1 MGLRWI
7 NIVVVFFASWLFSN
21 KVFAESIRVFA
32 AASMTNVLQ
41 QLGTQYQT
49 KFPTDQLSFSFAG
62 SSTLAKQ
69 IEQDAPAD
77 LFISADQ
84 YWADY
89 LITHQPKKI
98 MNQKILAENSLVL
111 IAPKESDLP
120 STEIKQ
126 IDFPKIL
133 GERYLAIADDNVP
146 AGRYAK
152 KALTYLGK
160 WNSVET
166 RLAKAKDVRAVLAY
180 VARDEL
186 PLGIVYATDAKISY
200 NVKIVA
206 EFPPISYGKIVYP
219 IIALN
224 NKPEAQRFFEFLFS
238 SEAKQV
244 FKNAGFKP
252 VE

>member
-1 MGLRWI
+1 MNWRWI
-7 NIVVVFFASWLFSN
+7 SVAVAFASWLFPN
-21 KVFAESIRVFA
+21 NVFAENIRVFA

-41 QLGTQYQT
+41 QLGMQYQT
-49 KFPTDQLSFSFAG
+49 KFPADQLTFSFAG

-84 YWADY
+84 HWADY
-89 LITHQPKKI
+89 LIAHQPNKI
-98 MNQKILAENSLVL
+98 TNQRILAKNSLVL
-111 IAPKESDLP
+111 IAPKESDLHAI
-120 STEIKQ
+120 EIQ
-126 IDFPKIL
+126 QMDLPKIL

-166 RLAKAKDVRAVLAY
+166 RLAKAKDVRAVLSY

-186 PLGIVYATDAKISY
+186 PLGIVYATDANISP

-206 EFPPISYGKIVYP
+206 EFPPISYGDIVYP
-219 IIALN
+219 ILALN
-224 NKPEAQRFFEFLFS
+224 NKPEVQRFFAFLFS
-238 SEAKQV
+238 SEARQT
-244 FKNAGFKP
+244 FQDAGFVP